1 MKEYKNNK
9 KYMVKRLDNKSNI
22 KRKYQLIIEETYQY
36 ESDSPDDIEKILN
49 GYELEF
55 EAEECE
61 NAIINLY
68 KKICSCKTRTDFINL
83 SDGTI
88 SCR

>member
-36 ESDSPDDIEKILN
+36 ESNSPDDIEKIIESYVN
-49 GYELEF
+49 Y
-55 EAEECE
+55 
-61 NAIINLY
+61 
-68 KKICSCKTRTDFINL
+68 T
-83 SDGTI
+83 
-88 SCR
+88 